1 MSNPI
6 NPVGWFEIYVQ
17 DMPRAKAFYEGLLG
31 VELKRLETPIGE
43 ISEMWSFP
51 MHRDGSGASGA
62 LVKMAGGPSGG
73 NATIVYFTCDDCAE
87 EASRAAAHHGAV
99 KREKTSI
106 GEFGYIALVSDPEG
120 NVIGLHSNR

>member
-1 MSNPI
+1 MSNSR

-17 DMPRAKAFYEGLLG
+17 DMPRQKAFYEALLG
-31 VELKRLETPIGE
+31 VKLERLRTPIGE

-51 MHRDGSGASGA
+51 MLREGSGAAGA
-62 LVKMAGGPSGG
+62 LVKMQGGPSGG

-87 EASRAAAHHGAV
+87 EASRAAANQGQV

-106 GEFGYIALVSDPEG
+106 GEFGYIALVTDPEG
-120 NVIGLHSNR
+120 NVIGLHSDR